1 MLLYCDAYKRLC
13 MSSVFDVI
21 DEFKCCSIPLAS
33 TSNPS

>member
-21 DEFKCCSIPLAS
+21 DEFKCCFIPIGEH
-33 TSNPS
+33 